1 MIRRIVLLGLIV
13 TLPLAAE
20 ILTESFE
27 LRLAKAV
34 TLVSSNTPKAVAA
47 LEELLKERPD
57 DAKALYQMGMALATQ
72 GHQLDHGVTRQETM
86 QKSRAFIVRARQ
98 AGMDDPIIATILKE
112 INPDG
117 TENGR
122 RYANNNEADR
132 LYQQAEAAF
141 QKRNFAEAQKHY
153 QAVLDIEPTNYMAR
167 MGVGDTFFARGNF
180 KEAADWFEKA
190 GALEPDKEIAYRY
203 WGDALLRLG
212 KRNEALEKYLSAVIA
227 EPYNGYPRRALA
239 AGCQA
244 LLLKPWM
251 AAAKLPLAEVKDG
264 SKGPEILL
272 PKGFNALH
280 VVYTTARAQWQT
292 ENKARRFPAG
302 TAYRH
307 TLEEEIHALS
317 LLIKIHGELKQSGQP
332 PPAELAT
339 ALAEAESSIAE
350 LAEIEK
356 AGLLPAHVF
365 FFRAD
370 QDIAQDYPAYREA
383 NREKLREYLW
393 KYYLHLP

>member
-1 MIRRIVLLGLIV
+1 MIRRVFLLGLIG

-34 TLVSSNTPKAVAA
+34 TLVGSNTPQAVAA
-47 LEELLKERPD
+47 LDELLKERPD
-57 DAKALYQMGMALATQ
+57 DAKALYQMGMALAAQ
-72 GHQLDHGVTRQETM
+72 GHQLDHGATRRETM
-86 QKSRAFIVRARQ
+86 QKSRAFIVRAQQ
-98 AGMDDPIIATILKE
+98 AGFDDPIIVTSLQE

-122 RYANNNEADR
+122 RYSNNNEAER

-141 QKRNFAEAQKHY
+141 QKRDYAGAQKYY
-153 QAVLDIEPTNYMAR
+153 QAVLNIEPANYMAQ
-167 MGVGDTFFARGNF
+167 MGVGDAYFARGNF
-180 KEAADWFEKA
+180 KEAADWFEQA
-190 GALEPDKEIAYRY
+190 SALEPNKEIAYRY
-203 WGDALLRLG
+203 WGDALLRIG

-251 AAAKLPLAEVKDG
+251 AAPKLPLAEVKNG
-264 SKGPEILL
+264 PKGPEILL
-272 PKGFNALH
+272 PKEFNALH

-302 TAYRH
+302 TAYRQ
-307 TLEEEIHALS
+307 TVEEEIHALS
-317 LLIKIHGELKQSGQP
+317 LLIKIYGELKQSGQP
-332 PPAELAT
+332 PPPELAT
-339 ALAEAESSIAE
+339 ALADVESSIAE

-356 AGLLPAHVF
+356 AGYLPAHILL
-365 FFRAD
+365 FRAN
-370 QDIAQDYPAYREA
+370 QDIAQDYATYREA
-383 NREKLREYLW
+383 HRGKLREYLW